1 MTINNENI
9 VNNENALQKIEQLL
23 AFTESC
29 SKKHEVLS
37 ANDTMHTAKHLQYE
51 QLIKNVIETQ
61 TSLTASSKCVSESLL
76 VFSNFIKKH
85 ESNFDILS
93 RFITVL
99 TSVKGAILWLA
110 AVIGGLGIITGG
122 MVMTWI
128 YISSPLTMVDILEK
142 F

>member
-9 VNNENALQKIEQLL
+9 VNNENALQKIEGLL
-23 AFTESC
+23 AFAESC

-37 ANDTMHTAKHLQYE
+37 ANDNMHTAKHLQYE

-61 TSLTASSKCVSESLL
+61 TSLTASSQCVSESLL

-110 AVIGGLGIITGG
+110 AVIGGLGVITGG

-128 YISSPLTMVDILEK
+128 YISSPITMVDILEK